1 MRTQHAFELIA
12 KPSAD
17 LAALCGAAFTA
28 TNRKIS
34 TTADNHI
41 PKLSPDKKLAACF
54 NSFIEHDALTIDPLV
69 GSHLWFS
76 GFLVVEEEL
85 VAEVMMHCSELACM
99 STATKTRGL
108 NAMVISGNLNAWR
121 AAIGAGLG
129 SSNDMFQVFSTV
141 KKTFDVAGYGDSL
154 QSMGLINGT

>member
-1 MRTQHAFELIA
+1 MRTQHAFELVA

-28 TNRKIS
+28 TDRKIS
-34 TTADNHI
+34 TAADNHV

-54 NSFIEHDALTIDPLV
+54 NSFIEHDAMTIDPLV

-76 GFLVVEEEL
+76 GFMVVEEEL
-85 VAEVMMHCSELACM
+85 VADVMMHCSELACM

-108 NAMVISGNLNAWR
+108 NAMIISGNLNAWK

-129 SSNDMFQVFSTV
+129 SCNDMFQLFSTV
-141 KKTFDVAGYGDSL
+141 KRTFDVAGYGDTT
-154 QSMGLINGT
+154 QNRGLIN

>member
-12 KPSAD
+12 KPCAD
-17 LAALCGAAFTA
+17 LAALCGTAFTA

-34 TTADNHI
+34 IAADNHI

-85 VAEVMMHCSELACM
+85 VADVMMHCSELACM

-108 NAMVISGNLNAWR
+108 NAMIISGNLNAWK
-121 AAIGAGLG
+121 AAIEAGLG
-129 SSNDMFQVFSTV
+129 SSNDMFQIFVTV
-141 KKTFDVAGYGDSL
+141 KKSFDVAGYGT
-154 QSMGLINGT
+154 QSTGLINGS